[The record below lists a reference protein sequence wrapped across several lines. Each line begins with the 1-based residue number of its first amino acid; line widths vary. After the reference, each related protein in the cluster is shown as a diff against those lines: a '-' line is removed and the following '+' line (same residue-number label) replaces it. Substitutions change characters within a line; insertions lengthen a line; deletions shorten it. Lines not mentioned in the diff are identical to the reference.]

1 MRTHENLEVWKKAM
15 DFVVAIYQAT
25 DAFPPDE
32 RFGLTSQLRRA
43 AVSIPANIAEGAGR
57 NSDKEFIYF
66 LSNAQGS
73 ASEVSTEVLIAFRL
87 GYISQETQI
96 QLVSQ
101 ADEIGRMLSG
111 LRTYLRGKTGQ

>member
-25 DAFPPDE
+25 DTFPPDE

-43 AVSIPANIAEGAGR
+43 SVSIPANIAEGAGR

-73 ASEVSTEVLIAFRL
+73 ASEVSTEVLLAFRL

-96 QLVSQ
+96 QLASQ

-111 LRTYLRGKTGQ
+111 LRTYLRGKTGL